1 MQHLPNK
8 GHRNHSLLT
17 TPLCDLNPGLFY
29 TRPTYVYMCNQIH
42 RHNKEVRCSTY
53 QTKASKITIYW
64 LCYCVVHTCWHSQW
78 TSAKPSNAA
87 TVLVVFEKTKNAAH
101 VKIASGKWCRGRVW
115 FPCGNEDEVSA
126 ALNVRM
132 SCCTLDMISWCL
144 LKHRHTLTCEVKP
157 GQWHIPTVSRSY
169 HHNAFMYLCQCFPSI
184 KTL

>member
-1 MQHLPNK
+1 MYICVIK
-8 GHRNHSLLT
+8 FTDT
-17 TPLCDLNPGLFY
+17 TKRYGAAP
-29 TRPTYVYMCNQIH
+29 TKQRPQKSRSIDYAI
-42 RHNKEVRCSTY
+42 
-53 QTKASKITIYW
+53 
-64 LCYCVVHTCWHSQW
+64 VVHTCWYSQW
-78 TSAKPSNAA
+78 TSTKPSNAA

-101 VKIASGKWCRGRVW
+101 VKIASGKRCRGRVW

-157 GQWHIPTVSRSY
+157 GQRHIPTVSRSY